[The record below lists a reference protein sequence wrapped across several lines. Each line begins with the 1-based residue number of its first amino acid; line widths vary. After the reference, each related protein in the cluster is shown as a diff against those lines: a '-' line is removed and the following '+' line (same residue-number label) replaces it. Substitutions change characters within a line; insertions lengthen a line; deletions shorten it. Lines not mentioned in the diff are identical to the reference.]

1 MLWHKVWLET
11 RSRFGIGLALLFI
24 LAAGSVF
31 EYPVASRLITQA
43 GGSAVSNGPL
53 GRVVADAIAVQ
64 RDFRGFVWWQWHR
77 QNLTQMWTLFAV
89 LLGSGGLLSGGA
101 SRGGAVHDVAAGLAE
116 SSARRPRGD
125 RPGRAAGTRHRPD
138 ADHRRPVAG
147 DWRALQPHG
156 RRCLRRVP
164 VPRRCRLL
172 QPRAAA
178 VHGVRRS
185 VAAAAPH
192 VRGGVRAR
200 ARRGRSCEACRH
212 SASSR

>member
-43 GGSAVSNGPL
+43 DGSPVTNGPL
-53 GRVVADAIAVQ
+53 GRVVADALAVQ

-89 LLGSGGLLSGGA
+89 LLGSGGLLSRGVSSGVLFTMSLPV
-101 SRGGAVHDVAAGLAE
+101 SRNRLLGVRAATGLAE
-116 SSARRPRGD
+116 LLVLAIVPTLLIVVLSPVIGERYSLRTSASTACACSSAAPSSSASRCCCPRSSTICG
-125 RPGRAAGTRHRPD
+125 GRFCSP
-138 ADHRRPVAG
+138 
-147 DWRALQPHG
+147 
-156 RRCLRRVP
+156 
-164 VPRRCRLL
+164 
-172 QPRAAA
+172 
-178 VHGVRRS
+178 
-185 VAAAAPH
+185 
-192 VRGGVRAR
+192 AR
-200 ARRGRSCEACRH
+200 WRSCSRSARSFCAACRH